1 MVRFVRVSLS
11 QIHIEVLIYTSS
23 ILGGGGGVEEPGEA
37 GDGKSGFFFC
47 CKCYPYLICKLNSF
61 YILF

>member
-1 MVRFVRVSLS
+1 M
-11 QIHIEVLIYTSS
+11 
-23 ILGGGGGVEEPGEA
+23 GGGGGVEEPGEA

-47 CKCYPYLICKLNSF
+47 CKCYPYLICKLKSF